1 MNKEMNNEYMEM
13 LRKNKHLEKELLKK
27 EKQLKRYKIRSII
40 LKNKLVNEYKYINNL
55 TKITG
60 LECIDEY
67 TTIMINKL
75 KRK

>member
-13 LRKNKHLEKELLKK
+13 LRKNKHLENELLKK
-27 EKQLKRYKIRSII
+27 EKQLKRH
-40 LKNKLVNEYKYINNL
+40 KNKLVNEYKYINNL

-60 LECIDEY
+60 VECIEEY

-75 KRK
+75 KR